1 MKRARL
7 EPIHELAHDAERSTA
22 ARVAGMERRLQEA
35 ERREQELLRYRQEYQ
50 DALVARATTGL
61 QVRSMR
67 EYQGFLA
74 RLGGALEAQRN
85 LLIQLRRDCETE
97 RKALRVAIVRR
108 QALGKVIE
116 KARVESRK
124 SDDRSQ
130 QRELDDTASRIVGAA
145 L

>member
-1 MKRARL
+1 
-7 EPIHELAHDAERSTA
+7 
-22 ARVAGMERRLQEA
+22 MERRLQEA